1 MARRSGKARVDHAV
15 RAAELRQEIERHNYL
30 YCVLDRPE
38 ISDAEYDRLFRE
50 LVALEAEHPE
60 FVTSDSP
67 TQRVGAPPVEEFGTV
82 RHRQPMLS
90 LGNAFEADE
99 LWAFDARVKRIL
111 ELSDDTDVDYV
122 CEPKIDGLA
131 CTLTYEDGALITG
144 ATRGDGTTGEDITTN
159 LRTIKSI
166 PLRLRV
172 EDPAP
177 LIEIRGEVYLS
188 FAEFRRINRQRKEQ
202 GEPLFANPRNAAA
215 GSVRQLDSS
224 ITARRHLD
232 FFSYALG
239 HLEGRSFE
247 RHWEVLEFL
256 RQAGFRVNPGSER
269 CAGMAAVIEYCQES
283 EGGRRDLDYAMDG
296 VVVKVDSIAWQRT
309 LGQVSRSPRWA
320 IAYKYAP
327 EQATTVVRA
336 IDVGIGRTGAVTP
349 IAVMDPV
356 EVSGS
361 TVQHATLHNEDQVRR
376 LDVKLGD
383 TVIIQKAGEV
393 IPEVVSVVAKRRSGS
408 ESEWS
413 MPKTC
418 PVCGAEIIRP
428 QGEAVARCTG
438 VACSAQINGRI
449 QHFASRAAMDIDG
462 LGPAIANQLIERG
475 LVRDPADLYYVKKE
489 HLLDLERMADKSASN
504 LLAAIEASKRRP
516 LSRLIYGLGIRHVGD
531 HVADV
536 LAEHFGS
543 LERLRGASEQELSDV
558 PEVGPVIAASV
569 AAFFRQRQT
578 AAMLKKLADAG
589 VTAEAPAVPAGDR
602 PLEGKTF
609 VFTGVLSMPRAEA
622 ERIIT
627 RLGARATSS
636 VSKTTDFVVVGEEPG
651 SKYEKAKK
659 LGITILEEQ
668 QFQDLVRRYGG

>member
-1 MARRSGKARVDHAV
+1 MARRSSKTGVDFAV
-15 RAAELRQEIERHNYL
+15 RAAELRKEIERHNYL
-30 YCVLDRPE
+30 YYVLDQPE

-50 LVALEAEHPE
+50 LVALETEHPE
-60 FVTSDSP
+60 LVTPDSP
-67 TQRVGAPPVEEFGTV
+67 TQRVGAPPLEEFGTV
-82 RHRQPMLS
+82 RHREPMLS

-111 ELSDDTDVDYV
+111 ELADDTDVDYV
-122 CEPKIDGLA
+122 CEPKIDGIA
-131 CTLTYEDGALITG
+131 CTLTYENGALVTG

-172 EDPAP
+172 DDPPA

-188 FAEFRRINRQRKEQ
+188 FAEFQRINREREEQ

-215 GSVRQLDSS
+215 GSVRQLDSR
-224 ITARRHLD
+224 ITAGRRLD
-232 FFSYALG
+232 FFAYALG
-239 HLEGRSFE
+239 QVEGRVFE
-247 RHWEVLEFL
+247 RHWGVLEFL
-256 RQAGFRVNPGSER
+256 REAGFRVNPGSEVR
-269 CAGMAAVIEYCQES
+269 SGMAAVIEYCEES
-283 EGGRRDLDYAMDG
+283 EPRRRDLDYAMDG
-296 VVVKVDSIAWQRT
+296 VVVKVDSTARQRT

-336 IDVGIGRTGAVTP
+336 IGIGIGRTGAVTP

-376 LDVKLGD
+376 LGVKIGD

-393 IPEVVSVVAKRRSGS
+393 IPEVVSVVTERRSGN
-408 ESEWS
+408 EIEWS

-428 QGEAVARCTG
+428 PGEAVARCTG

-449 QHFASRAAMDIDG
+449 QHFASRGAMDIDG

-489 HLLDLERMADKSASN
+489 NLLDLERMADKSASN

-543 LERLRGASEQELSDV
+543 LERLCAATEEELSEV
-558 PEVGPVIAASV
+558 PEIGPVIAASA
-569 AAFFRQRQT
+569 AAFFRQEQ
-578 AAMLKKLADAG
+578 AASMLKKLADVG
-589 VTAEAPAVPAGDR
+589 VRPEAPAAPAGDR

-609 VFTGVLSMPRAEA
+609 VFTGALSMPRAEA
-622 ERIIT
+622 ERIIA

-636 VSKTTDFVVVGEEPG
+636 VSKTTDYVVVGEDPG
-651 SKYEKAKK
+651 SKYDKAKK
-659 LGITILEEQ
+659 LGITILDEQ
-668 QFQDLVRRYGG
+668 QFRDLVERYGA